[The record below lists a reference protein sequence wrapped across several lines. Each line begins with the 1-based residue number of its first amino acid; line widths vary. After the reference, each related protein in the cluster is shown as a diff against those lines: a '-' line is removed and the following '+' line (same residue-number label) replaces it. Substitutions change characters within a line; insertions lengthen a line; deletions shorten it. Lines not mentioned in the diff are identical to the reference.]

1 MSSTLPLVSIV
12 TPSYNQAEFLED
24 TILSIL
30 NQDYSNI
37 EYMVIDGGSTDG
49 SVEIIKKYADRLAY
63 WVSEPDKGQYD
74 AVQKG
79 LQRSGGDI
87 MGWLN
92 SDDKLCPWAIRT
104 FVHVFGKCPQIDW
117 LTSAEQIF
125 WSRTGFPAHLW
136 RIDGYARNA
145 FYRGRNVDRDS
156 YFRFHTMQEV
166 TYWRRSLWD
175 KAGGRMDTSLQMAG
189 DFELWAR
196 FWQHAELATLNA
208 LVGGYRMHVETKSM
222 SKYDTYLAEA
232 RRVLQ
237 RYGEP
242 PPPSPSQTRW
252 RERLRQRFP
261 FLAPVL
267 AEKSLHVD
275 LDPRTEDC
283 RVYYTYL
290 V

>member
-1 MSSTLPLVSIV
+1 MPSDLPLVSIV

-30 NQDYSNI
+30 NQDYPNI

-49 SVEIIKKYADRLAY
+49 SVEIIKKYASRLAY

-74 AVQKG
+74 AIQKG
-79 LQRSGGDI
+79 LGQSRGSI

-104 FVHVFGKCPQIDW
+104 HVNIFQKCPQIEW
-117 LTSAEQIF
+117 LTSSEQIF
-125 WSRTGFPAHLW
+125 WSRTGLPAHLS
-136 RIDGYARNA
+136 RIDGYARKA
-145 FYRGRNVDRDS
+145 FYNGRNLDRDS

-175 KAGGRMDTSLQMAG
+175 KAGGHMDTSLLLAG

-196 FWQHAELATLNA
+196 FWQHAELATMNA
-208 LVGGYRMHVETKSM
+208 LVGGYRMYAETKTS
-222 SKYDTYLAEA
+222 SKYDKYLAEG

-242 PPPSPSQTRW
+242 PAPSATSVLW
-252 RERLRQRFP
+252 RERMRQRFP
-261 FLAPVL
+261 FLAPVV

-275 LDPRTEDC
+275 LDPVTEEC

>member
-1 MSSTLPLVSIV
+1 MPTDLPLVSIV

-30 NQDYSNI
+30 NQDYPNI

-49 SVEIIKKYADRLAY
+49 SVDIIKKYASRLAY

-74 AVQKG
+74 AVNKG
-79 LQRSGGDI
+79 LQRSRGSI

-104 FVHVFGKCPQIDW
+104 HVNVLTKCPGIDW

-125 WSRTGFPAHLW
+125 WSRTGLPAHLS
-136 RIDGYARNA
+136 RIDGYARRA
-145 FYRGRNVDRDS
+145 FYRGRNLDRDS

-175 KAGGRMDTSLQMAG
+175 KAGGCMDTSLLTAG

-196 FWQHAELATLNA
+196 FWKHSELATMNA
-208 LVGGYRMHVETKSM
+208 LVGGYRMYAQTKTS
-222 SKYDTYLAEA
+222 SQYDKYLQEG
-232 RRVLQ
+232 RSVLS

-242 PPPSPSQTRW
+242 PAPSASSVRW
-252 RERLRQRFP
+252 RERVRQRLP
-261 FLAPVL
+261 VLAPLV

-275 LDPRTEDC
+275 LDPTTENC